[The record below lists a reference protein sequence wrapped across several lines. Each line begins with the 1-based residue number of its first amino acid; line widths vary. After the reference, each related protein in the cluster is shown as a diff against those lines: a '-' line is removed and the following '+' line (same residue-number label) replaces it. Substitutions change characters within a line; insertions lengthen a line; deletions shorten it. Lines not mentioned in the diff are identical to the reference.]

1 MAVADSDSGAG
12 GNLFEV
18 FKVCANYIV
27 TIATGYS
34 RHVGGTGAI
43 SQLQQTMTTKRSGV
57 LPMPWLFYM
66 ERKAKKKKL

>member
-12 GNLFEV
+12 GNLFEG

-34 RHVGGTGAI
+34 RHVGGTGA
-43 SQLQQTMTTKRSGV
+43 
-57 LPMPWLFYM
+57 Y
-66 ERKAKKKKL
+66 